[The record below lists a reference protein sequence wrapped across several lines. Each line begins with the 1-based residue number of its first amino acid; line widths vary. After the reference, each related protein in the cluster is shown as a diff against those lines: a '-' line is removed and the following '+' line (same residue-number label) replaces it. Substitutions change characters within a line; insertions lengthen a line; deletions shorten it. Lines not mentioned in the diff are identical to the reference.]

1 MKLSS
6 VHLGLEVIQVLYC
19 TYVLMRSDAK
29 YISYIGVIVV
39 MRNCFIMVQI
49 WMWQI
54 ITYVLFYI
62 SHISS
67 EGRIKPIQLG
77 KLTGDMRGPAK
88 LDLNCYQYCEEK
100 IIKESLHRMELYIAK
115 IKHVSTTSKQL
126 SSINSVKGLWE

>member
-100 IIKESLHRMELYIAK
+100 IIKGTVGYKTKRR
-115 IKHVSTTSKQL
+115 
-126 SSINSVKGLWE
+126 